1 MYICICIQY
10 QGNPSSGEISPENK
24 KEQITIKQH

>member
-1 MYICICIQY
+1 MYICIQY